1 MINMEKLNYWKTSQD
16 IPNNIIEFI
25 KNKSKQIDNH
35 TEVYYYAFDIKNT
48 DIFLYLLKS
57 YNAETFIEEKYYILP
72 DKIID
77 CKTNK
82 SYSYKEAKD
91 AITKVEADN
100 YDDEDFGIYEL
111 FVLSYNRNQFL
122 YTANLEL
129 LKNTNIYKNSNIW
142 LLNDCSVVKECNL
155 CSLTLFP
162 IDYKEFAYLI
172 NLKLYELALWNS
184 NNIKYNND
192 FESTFG
198 ISEKYYLFMKK
209 INIKYNQLIALQL
222 YNTTDINKLN
232 FIANNV
238 YEFEFILK
246 YINFDKFYNYYQSK
260 KLNTEDIYE
269 YKNYLEYCLNNDL
282 DLKNEDILFPSK
294 EFLNNGFLLND

>member
-1 MINMEKLNYWKTSQD
+1 MINIEKLNYWKTSQD

-25 KNKSKQIDNH
+25 KGKSKQFDNH
-35 TEVYYYAFDIKNT
+35 TEVYYYVFDVQNT

-57 YNAETFIEEKYYILP
+57 YNSEIFIEEKYYILS
-72 DKIID
+72 DKIVN
-77 CKTNK
+77 CKTSK

-91 AITKVEADN
+91 AIIKVEADN

-111 FVLSYNRNQFL
+111 FVLSYNKNQFL
-122 YTANLEL
+122 YTDNLEL
-129 LKNTNIYKNSNIW
+129 LKNTNIYKKSNIW
-142 LLNDCSVVKECNL
+142 FLKDCSVVKECNL

-162 IDYKEFAYLI
+162 IKYKEFAYLI

-198 ISEKYYLFMKK
+198 ISEKYYSFMKK
-209 INIKYNQLIALQL
+209 INIRYNQLLALQL
-222 YNTTDINKLN
+222 YTTADINKLN

-238 YEFEFILK
+238 CEFEIILK
-246 YINFDKFYNYYQSK
+246 YMNFDDFYNYYQNR

-269 YKNYLEYCLNNDL
+269 YKNYLEYCINNGL
-282 DLKNEDILFPSK
+282 DLKNKDVLFPSK
-294 EFLNNGFLLND
+294 KFLNNGFLLND

>member
-1 MINMEKLNYWKTSQD
+1 MINIEKLNYWKTNQD

-25 KNKSKQIDNH
+25 KGKSKQFDNH
-35 TEVYYYAFDIKNT
+35 IEVYYYVFDVQST

-57 YNAETFIEEKYYILP
+57 YNSEIFIEEKYYILS
-72 DKIID
+72 DKIVN

-111 FVLSYNRNQFL
+111 FVLSYNKNQFL
-122 YTANLEL
+122 YTDNLEL
-129 LKNTNIYKNSNIW
+129 LKNINIYKNSNIW
-142 LLNDCSVVKECNL
+142 LLKDCSVVKECNM

-162 IDYKEFAYLI
+162 IEYKEFAYLI

-192 FESTFG
+192 FESTFE
-198 ISEKYYLFMKK
+198 ISEKYYSFMKK
-209 INIKYNQLIALQL
+209 INIKYNQLLALQL

-246 YINFDKFYNYYQSK
+246 YMNFDDFYNYYQIK

-269 YKNYLEYCLNNDL
+269 YKNYLEYCIDNGL
-282 DLKNEDILFPSK
+282 DLKNKDVLFPSK
-294 EFLNNGFLLND
+294 KFLNNGFLLND

>member
-1 MINMEKLNYWKTSQD
+1 MEKLNYWKTSQD
-16 IPNNIIEFI
+16 IPSNIIEFI
-25 KNKSKQIDNH
+25 KDKSKQFDNH
-35 TEVYYYAFDIKNT
+35 TEVYYYVFDLQNT

-57 YNAETFIEEKYYILP
+57 YNSEIFIEEKYYILS

-91 AITKVEADN
+91 VITKVEENN

-122 YTANLEL
+122 YTDNLEL
-129 LKNTNIYKNSNIW
+129 LKNTNIYKKSNLW
-142 LLNDCSVVKECNL
+142 MLKDCSLVKECNL

-162 IDYKEFAYLI
+162 IEYKEFAYLI

-198 ISEKYYLFMKK
+198 ISEKYYSFMKK

-269 YKNYLEYCLNNDL
+269 YKNYLEYCINNGL
-282 DLKNEDILFPSK
+282 DLKNNGILFPSK

>member
-1 MINMEKLNYWKTSQD
+1 MINIEKLNYWKTNQD

-25 KNKSKQIDNH
+25 KGKSKQFDNLI
-35 TEVYYYAFDIKNT
+35 EVYYYVFDMQNT

-57 YNAETFIEEKYYILP
+57 YNSEIFIEEKYYILS
-72 DKIID
+72 DKIVN

-100 YDDEDFGIYEL
+100 YDDEDFGIYEI
-111 FVLSYNRNQFL
+111 FVLSYNKNQFL
-122 YTANLEL
+122 YTDNLEL

-142 LLNDCSVVKECNL
+142 LLKDCSVVKECNM

-162 IDYKEFAYLI
+162 IEYKEFAYLI

-192 FESTFG
+192 FESTFE
-198 ISEKYYLFMKK
+198 ISEKYYSFMKK
-209 INIKYNQLIALQL
+209 INIKYNQLLALQL

-238 YEFEFILK
+238 CEFEFILK
-246 YINFDKFYNYYQSK
+246 YMNFDDFYNYYQIK

-269 YKNYLEYCLNNDL
+269 YKNYLEYCIDNGL
-282 DLKNEDILFPSK
+282 DLKNKDVLFPSK
-294 EFLNNGFLLND
+294 KFLNNGFLLND

>member
-1 MINMEKLNYWKTSQD
+1 MEKLNYWKTSQD

-25 KNKSKQIDNH
+25 KNKSKQFDNH
-35 TEVYYYAFDIKNT
+35 TEVYYYVFDIQNT

-57 YNAETFIEEKYYILP
+57 YNSEIFIEEKYYILS
-72 DKIID
+72 DKIVD

-82 SYSYKEAKD
+82 SYSYKDVKD
-91 AITKVEADN
+91 AIIKVETDN
-100 YDDEDFGIYEL
+100 YDDEDFVIYEL

-122 YTANLEL
+122 YTDNLEL

-142 LLNDCSVVKECNL
+142 MLKDCSLVKECNL

-162 IDYKEFAYLI
+162 IEYKEFAYLI

-198 ISEKYYLFMKK
+198 ISEKYYSFMKK

>member
-1 MINMEKLNYWKTSQD
+1 MEKLNYWKTSQD

-25 KNKSKQIDNH
+25 KNKSKQIDNY

-192 FESTFG
+192 FEITFG
-198 ISEKYYLFMKK
+198 ISKKYYSFMKK